1 MEGEGKGSNV
11 WWPMEGKGG
20 GSHVWWPMKGKE
32 EAPFHPFPLSPQ

>member
-1 MEGEGKGSNV
+1 MEVEGKGSNV